1 MDTRMDEES
10 IRKLAKNIAKD
21 IKTEADLGDF
31 SKLLRK
37 IVVETALD
45 AELTDHLGYEKNDT
59 KGNGS
64 GNSRNGKSKKRL
76 KGDHGD
82 IDLDIPRD
90 REGTFEPQIVKK
102 GQSRL
107 TQMDDQILSLYAKGM
122 SVRDITATFKEL
134 YDADVS
140 PAVISKVTDA
150 VLARVTEWQEINS
163 CLLNS
168 NYVEACQWQLYRGTN
183 KTNRCAIRPFC
194 SKNTVNS
201 TKVWLGPRAGNAHVS
216 VSTSAC

>member
-1 MDTRMDEES
+1 METHVDEDL
-10 IRKLAKNIAKD
+10 IRQLAKKIAKD
-21 IKTEADLGDF
+21 VKTEADLGDF
-31 SKLLRK
+31 SKLLKK

-45 AELTDHLGYEKNDT
+45 AELTDHLGYDKHSAEGT
-59 KGNGS
+59 GS

-90 REGTFEPQIVKK
+90 RSGSFEPQIIKK

-122 SVRDITATFKEL
+122 STRDITATFKEL

-140 PAVISKVTDA
+140 PTVISKVTDS
-150 VLARVTEWQEINS
+150 VMGRVNEWQARELEPLYPIIYLDCIVVKIRDNQQVIKKS
-163 CLLNS
+163 LYLALGVDLQGHKDLL
-168 NYVEACQWQLYRGTN
+168 G
-183 KTNRCAIRPFC
+183 I
-194 SKNTVNS
+194 
-201 TKVWLGPRAGNAHVS
+201 
-216 VSTSAC
+216 